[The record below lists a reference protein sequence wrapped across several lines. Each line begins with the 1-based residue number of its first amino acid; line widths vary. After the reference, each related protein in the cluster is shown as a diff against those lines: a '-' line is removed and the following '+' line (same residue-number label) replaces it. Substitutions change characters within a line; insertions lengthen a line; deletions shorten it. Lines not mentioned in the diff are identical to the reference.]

1 MKHVPIT
8 KLDKRNKTTP
18 KKFDDN
24 LMLENCDVI
33 VIFLI
38 YGQFGTTWK
47 PDSRRIGCK
56 TNIFINSSLLSYK
69 NWKQIWKIFNRA
81 LTLLL
86 SNDTIFPKKSWFF
99 AKKMLTPVNLRE
111 PWYSEVYFLRQHMCV
126 YLRTKF
132 QAPSIILT
140 SFRRD

>member
-56 TNIFINSSLLSYK
+56 TNIFINNSLLSYK
-69 NWKQIWKIFNRA
+69 N
-81 LTLLL
+81 
-86 SNDTIFPKKSWFF
+86 
-99 AKKMLTPVNLRE
+99 
-111 PWYSEVYFLRQHMCV
+111 
-126 YLRTKF
+126 
-132 QAPSIILT
+132 
-140 SFRRD
+140 